1 MRVEY
6 DLTDPWFGL
15 PQPVDQW
22 LPGLRAAAAIQAPG
36 VDGSRKNQKAELL
49 KVSDMV

>member
-6 DLTDPWFGL
+6 DPTDPWLGF
-15 PQPVDQW
+15 PPPVDQW
-22 LPGLRAAAAIQAPG
+22 LPGLRAVAAIQVPG